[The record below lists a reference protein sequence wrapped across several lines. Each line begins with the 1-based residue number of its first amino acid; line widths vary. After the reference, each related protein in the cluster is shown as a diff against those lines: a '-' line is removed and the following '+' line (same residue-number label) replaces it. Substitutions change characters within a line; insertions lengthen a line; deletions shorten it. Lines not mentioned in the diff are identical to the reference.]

1 MKKIINDVNEVVS
14 DALKG
19 MEKAHKNLVYVP
31 GLEVIA
37 KREKSGNVG
46 IVSGGGSGHE
56 PAHAGYVGEG
66 MLDAAVCGN
75 VFSSPSPDRIIEG
88 IKRADSGKGV
98 LLVIKNY
105 SGDIMNFDFASE
117 LAEDEGIEVDKVIVK
132 DDVAVEDS
140 TYSAGRRGIAGTVF
154 VHKISGAKAARGGSL
169 AEVKAVAEKTIENM
183 RTMGMSMSSCTIP
196 ANGKPNFELGED
208 EIEIGMGIHGEPGV
222 IKTNIMTSKELAKTL
237 LKHIFDDKNYDGEEV
252 ALMVNGL
259 GATPLMELYILNDD
273 VMDILE
279 EHNIKVYKTFVGNY
293 MTSLDMS
300 GCSITLLKLD
310 DELKQ
315 LLDDSCDTP
324 ALCIR

>member
-154 VHKISGAKAARGGSL
+154 VHKMSGAKAARGGSL